1 MKQKTEN
8 QHAKNIRL
16 VGDDDPYYDELSEI
30 KAEIASLSL
39 VVTRVLENSNRQQM
53 NIMMTDLREELSRPM
68 LNYMLDDARES
79 IDCMSSICE
88 HKVPCHAAFE
98 NLLQDMVLL
107 LLEDNI
113 SEEMLEDYQQQ
124 FDKLKECATK
134 DECGTCVSYASNIFN
149 KQMGLIRSFCNQKNI
164 RSDDTRSAST
174 STLSEDVVNS
184 ICEPFANK
192 QRLLIMRSLVNET
205 KSFSEL
211 SKITKLRGGNL
222 LFHIQKL
229 LDTGMILQKS
239 ERGDYFI
246 TSKGQVTL
254 QGLADLYAKIGNE

>member
-8 QHAKNIRL
+8 KREKKIRL
-16 VGDDDPYYDELSEI
+16 VSNDDPYSDELSEI
-30 KAEIASLSL
+30 KAEIASLNL

-53 NIMMTDLREELSRPM
+53 NIMMTDLREELSQPM
-68 LNYMLDDARES
+68 LNYMLDDTRES
-79 IDCMSSICE
+79 IGCMSKTCE
-88 HKVPCHAAFE
+88 HKIPCQATFG

-107 LLEDNI
+107 LLKDNI
-113 SEEMLEDYQQQ
+113 REEVLEDYQQQ
-124 FDKLKECATK
+124 FDDLMSHATTDNCAT
-134 DECGTCVSYASNIFN
+134 CVNYASSAFN

-164 RSDDTRSAST
+164 RDHGTSSAST

-192 QRLLIMRSLVNET
+192 QRLIIMRSLVNET

-239 ERGDYFI
+239 ERGDYLI

-254 QGLADLYAKIGNE
+254 QGLADLYAKIGN